1 MGFNYK
7 KYLIIRAIW
16 VVASLVLLILIS
28 LFILRVESYPIF
40 AVKRANLL
48 VLKTLKLCQEFLVV
62 VCIVALSFHRFFSFV
77 SLVRLFRRNR
87 YYLQQL
93 YWALGLLVFFILL
106 LVFFVFFKI
115 IG

>member
-1 MGFNYK
+1 MSMGFNYK

-16 VVASLVLLILIS
+16 VVASLV
-28 LFILRVESYPIF
+28 
-40 AVKRANLL
+40 
-48 VLKTLKLCQEFLVV
+48 
-62 VCIVALSFHRFFSFV
+62 
-77 SLVRLFRRNR
+77 LVRLFRRNR

-106 LVFFVFFKI
+106 LVFFVFFKS